1 MDSQRLTPD
10 GSVRLPRELTPN
22 IAWLGSCLE
31 NPYQGEILHA
41 YQSMFLIKGE
51 EAACLVEAGFPS
63 HHTQVQ
69 PQLDEALEGG
79 PPLRYIFPTHQE
91 MPHAGGVG
99 RFLERYPDSI
109 AFGDVRDYHLFFPHL
124 EERFVQYEVGEE
136 IDLGGLHVRVVDAV
150 IKDLVSTRWLVV
162 PELGA
167 LFTGDGFSFAHY
179 HRAGQC
185 GRVASELPDL
195 NVAGLGALF
204 IEVALHWLRFVDP
217 EVYVDSLARCLDEYD
232 VTFIGPTH
240 GLPITDVPQIM
251 PYIYEGLRTAVDAAE
266 A

>member
-1 MDSQRLTPD
+1 MDNGVPRPE
-10 GSVRLPRELTPN
+10 GLPRELVPN
-22 IAWLGSCLE
+22 VVWLGSCLE
-31 NPYQGEILHA
+31 NPYQGEILHS
-41 YQSMFLIKGE
+41 YQSLFLIKGE
-51 EAACLVEAGFPS
+51 DAACLVEAGFPS
-63 HHTQVQ
+63 HASTVQ
-69 PQLDEALEGG
+69 EQLDEALAGG

-99 RFLERYPDSI
+99 RFLERYPDSV

-124 EERFVQYEVGEE
+124 ADRFVTREVGEQ
-136 IDLGGLHVRVVDAV
+136 IDLGGLHIKVVDAV

-179 HRAGQC
+179 HEAGQC
-185 GRVASELPDL
+185 GKVASELPDL
-195 NVAGLGALF
+195 NVAGLGSLF

-217 EVYVDSLARCLDEYD
+217 EVYVEALGDCLAEHD
-232 VTFIGPTH
+232 VEFIGPTH
-240 GLPITDVPQIM
+240 GLPITDVPLIM
-251 PYIYEGLRTAVDAAE
+251 PHIYEGLRRAVDAAE

>member
-1 MDSQRLTPD
+1 MNGRATTPD
-10 GSVRLPRELTPN
+10 GSVALPRELMPN
-22 IAWLGSCLE
+22 VVWLGDCLATA
-31 NPYQGEILHA
+31 YQGEVLHS
-41 YQSMFLIKGE
+41 YQSLFLIKGE
-51 EAACLVEAGFPS
+51 EAACLVETGFPS
-63 HHTQVQ
+63 HAATVQ
-69 PQLDEALEGG
+69 AQLDEALAGG

-99 RFLERYPDSI
+99 RLLERYPGSI
-109 AFGDVRDYHLFFPHL
+109 AIGDVRDYHLFFPHL
-124 EERFVQYEVGEE
+124 AQRFVPYDVGEE
-136 IDLGGLHVRVVDAV
+136 IDLGGLRVRMVDAV
-150 IKDLVSTRWLVV
+150 IKDLVSTQWLVV

-185 GRVASELPDL
+185 GRVASELPELD
-195 NVAGLGALF
+195 VSGLGQLF

-217 EVYVDSLARCLDEYD
+217 EVYVEALGRCLDEHD

-251 PYIYEGLRTAVDAAE
+251 PHIYEGLRRAADAAE
-266 A
+266 V